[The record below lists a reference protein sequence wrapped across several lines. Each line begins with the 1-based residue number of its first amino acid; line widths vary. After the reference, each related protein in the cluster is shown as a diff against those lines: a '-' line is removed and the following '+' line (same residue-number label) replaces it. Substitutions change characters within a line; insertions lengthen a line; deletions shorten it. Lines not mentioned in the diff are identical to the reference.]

1 MRKENSF
8 DPGITNFP
16 VRGPGLLDLGVNIYE
31 VIMI

>member
-8 DPGITNFP
+8 GPGIINFP
-16 VRGPGLLDLGVNIYE
+16 VRGPGLLDLGVDIYV